1 MKIFLWGISP
11 LILALLLSGCAT
23 GQAPSKSGERYSLD
37 YAPPI
42 SPVLVS
48 ASSVTVSRAQAAAK
62 GDDLMVVGKVK
73 RPHEVQLPGHMDLV
87 VCTSEGDFERHETT
101 RVSGLSSNR
110 KGMLELHFFF
120 RVDGLPPEGAHI
132 RLRYHAPVSDNS
144 GMHQCT

>member
-1 MKIFLWGISP
+1 MKKILWGISS
-11 LILALLLSGCAT
+11 LILALLLTGCAT
-23 GQAPSKSGERYSLD
+23 GQAPSKSGGRFSLD
-37 YAPPI
+37 YPPSI

-48 ASSVTVSRAQAAAK
+48 ASSVTVSRAQASAK

-73 RPHEVQLPGHMDLV
+73 RPHEVQIPGHVDLM
-87 VCTSEGDFERHETT
+87 VCTAEGVFLRHETT

-110 KGMLELHFFF
+110 KGMLELPFFF